1 MVSEPAESPRQKT
14 HSHTA
19 ITHAN
24 TFSEVIRMSNRWWS
38 QHHDA
43 TPSQHLQNNT
53 KFALKQTNKQTNIK
67 SFLVYILGNSLITH
81 LLRSSRTSY
90 RSFRKMGS
98 ESSLISSVSCGSLN
112 YWARR
117 GKSSEQINACDED
130 EVSQIDTTFRG
141 GGGRGGRCRSRSR
154 PYIRYICLEEHGA

>member
-43 TPSQHLQNNT
+43 TPSQHLQT
-53 KFALKQTNKQTNIK
+53 TPSLLWSKQTNKHKKFSCI
-67 SFLVYILGNSLITH
+67 YIRQLADHTP
-81 LLRSSRTSY
+81 LRSCRTSY

-130 EVSQIDTTFRG
+130 KVSQIDTTFRG

-154 PYIRYICLEEHGA
+154 PHIQYICLEEHGA